1 MTQEIRK
8 LYSAFESTLGIYTS
22 RSNIEN
28 KFTKAPEENM
38 FKTQEAE
45 MKKSFQGQIKNL
57 IKEKVDNE
65 QVKKYSP

>member
-1 MTQEIRK
+1 
-8 LYSAFESTLGIYTS
+8 
-22 RSNIEN
+22 
-28 KFTKAPEENM
+28 M